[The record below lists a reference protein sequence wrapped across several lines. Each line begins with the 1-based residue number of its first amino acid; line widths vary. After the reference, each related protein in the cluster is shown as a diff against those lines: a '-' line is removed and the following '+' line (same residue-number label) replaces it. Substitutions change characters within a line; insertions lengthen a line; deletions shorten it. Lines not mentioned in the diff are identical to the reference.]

1 MKQRKQTIWKYGWV
15 QLPLKV
21 GWPAWYCED
30 GFWRST
36 GKVSRII
43 EEDVDHIIFE
53 TEQYRYCFEYQKAE
67 NVVMK
72 LVA

>member
-21 GWPAWYCED
+21 GWPAWYCE
-30 GFWRST
+30 GSFWRRT
-36 GKVSRII
+36 GKVLRVV

-67 NVVMK
+67 SVVME
-72 LVA
+72 LAA